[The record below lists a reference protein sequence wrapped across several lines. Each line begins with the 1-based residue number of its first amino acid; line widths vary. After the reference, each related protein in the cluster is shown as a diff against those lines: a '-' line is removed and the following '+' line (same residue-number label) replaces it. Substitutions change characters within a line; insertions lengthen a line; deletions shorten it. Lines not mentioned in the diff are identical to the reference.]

1 VQRYSLVAAAIVV
14 MFALTF
20 LCTRQPTKRDGTMKS
35 PRILKLEDLS
45 FTDIDRLDRKKTIF
59 LLTFGILEEHGPQL
73 PVGSDYLMAIALRD
87 GLISRLHARHPDY
100 NFVLFPVI
108 PFGECGANDL
118 AGQFEHVGTYDVRF
132 RTLRDVTIDLGA
144 SIARQKFQNIFIL
157 HYHGCLLHNMA
168 FNDAAKFVSQ
178 HYQVR
183 MVHLS
188 GLVFAENDFWS
199 AQVIEKYL
207 GKGWQE
213 RIGWEAHAGA
223 AETSANLYLREDLVK
238 PEYRRLPPFFVKDPM
253 EAILTTRK
261 RPEWQGYWGDPA
273 KASRQMGKDLMDD
286 SIERAFRF
294 AEKVLAGE
302 DLSRLPLFPENIL
315 SSPDAETDVK
325 DHLQLYSRQTSEV
338 DAWLGKNGSERKLA
352 EHQTA
357 VGVQ

>member
-1 VQRYSLVAAAIVV
+1 
-14 MFALTF
+14 
-20 LCTRQPTKRDGTMKS
+20 
-35 PRILKLEDLS
+35 
-45 FTDIDRLDRKKTIF
+45 
-59 LLTFGILEEHGPQL
+59 
-73 PVGSDYLMAIALRD
+73 
-87 GLISRLHARHPDY
+87 
-100 NFVLFPVI
+100 
-108 PFGECGANDL
+108 
-118 AGQFEHVGTYDVRF
+118 
-132 RTLRDVTIDLGA
+132 
-144 SIARQKFQNIFIL
+144 
-157 HYHGCLLHNMA
+157 MA

-261 RPEWQGYWGDPA
+261 RPQWQGYWGDPA